1 MSRYTT
7 VLGVVAATA
16 LAGCVAGFSPPEAV
30 PYCSLNLSTGRTV
43 CAATEAGLNAATS
56 RGLSPESTFV
66 LAKLYDQA
74 GRTGPYL
81 EIQASGPCDTNSDI
95 DWGTA
100 NVGTTWNDRI
110 SSFQGFSN
118 CQIRIYEN
126 ANFTGATYGAF
137 TATDYVGD
145 AMNDRTTS
153 VRYY

>member
-1 MSRYTT
+1 MVGQKGRSLMSRYTS
-7 VLGVVAATA
+7 VLVVAAATA
-16 LAGCVAGFSPPEAV
+16 LAGCV
-30 PYCSLNLSTGRTV
+30 
-43 CAATEAGLNAATS
+43 
-56 RGLSPESTFV
+56 
-66 LAKLYDQA
+66 
-74 GRTGPYL
+74 TGP
-81 EIQASGPCDTNSDI
+81 
-95 DWGTA
+95 

-126 ANFTGATYGAF
+126 ANFTGATDGAF